1 MITNRTRQR
10 GGWRRALAA
19 SAATLVATAGMSAI
33 STEAASA
40 STAKWSGYRIR
51 TCSYAD
57 CNWMGGRVL
66 PDGTKVYRIQPRK
79 AQRDYSF
86 RSPTLVSDLNGGSAP
101 SARSTAIS
109 AYVLA
114 NYGAYRDSM
123 QAAGVDTATYHLL
136 RGGSWRL
143 GQARANARTRQ
154 TGHGSAVRSYAKS
167 MIANAQKYAGPYKQ
181 AVSSTLAAV
190 GSSSKVTYRITS
202 AAGYG
207 MRNLPVK
214 LTYGGTSVDGYTDA
228 SGYATAYF
236 TVTQAGAATV
246 TAAAG
251 RVPEWRLVL
260 RTPTSSRPSA
270 VAQAG
275 VLRTLYATGTVTG
288 SGGQSVSIANGSALR
303 MVGQGLD
310 GTYTLNGGTGARNVG
325 RYVYGPFNDSSGAC
339 SGTPAFSS
347 VVSTDANGT
356 FALPSYASP
365 KSGHYRWS
373 VYAAANAYSTQA
385 GACGA
390 PVRVQKQAAIAQYRP
405 GTQVRFG
412 IGKPFRIGARIS
424 GFDRS
429 ETHTVT
435 GRLYGP
441 YNVKENAACGSRL
454 FRSVTATVTG
464 NGDYLLPSVSVGS
477 SSNAGWYI
485 WQSTLTSGD
494 LIRGG
499 TSTCGGLFQIG

>member
-1 MITNRTRQR
+1 MNTLSTRQR

-19 SAATLVATAGMSAI
+19 MAATVVATAGLAVL
-33 STEAASA
+33 STETASA

-57 CNWMGGRVL
+57 CNWIGGRVL

-86 RSPTLVSDLNGGSAP
+86 HSPTLVSDLNGGSYP
-101 SARSTAIS
+101 SARLTSLS

-114 NYGAYRDSM
+114 NYGSYRDSM

-136 RGGSWRL
+136 RGGNWRL
-143 GQARANARTRQ
+143 GYKRANARTRQ
-154 TGHGSAVRSYAKS
+154 SGHGTAVRSYAKS
-167 MIANAQKYAGPYKQ
+167 MIASAQKYAGPYKQ
-181 AVSSTLAAV
+181 AVSSTPAPV

-207 MRNLPVK
+207 MANLPVK
-214 LTYGGTSVDGYTDA
+214 IAYAGSTVEAYTDS

-236 TVTQAGAATV
+236 TVTQAGATPV
-246 TAAAG
+246 TAAVG

-260 RTPTSSRPSA
+260 RTPSSSRPSA

-275 VLRTLYATGTVTG
+275 VLRTLYATGAISG
-288 SGGQSVSIANGSALR
+288 SGGQSVSIANSSGSRMTGQALA
-303 MVGQGLD
+303 
-310 GTYTLNGGTGARNVG
+310 GTYTLTGGTGARNVG
-325 RYVYGPFNDSSGAC
+325 RYVYGPFSDSSGAC
-339 SGTPAFSS
+339 SGTPAFTS
-347 VVSTDANGT
+347 VISTDANGT
-356 FALPSYASP
+356 FALPAYTAA
-365 KSGHYRWS
+365 KSGYYRWS

-405 GTQVRFG
+405 GTQVKFG

-435 GRLYGP
+435 GRMYGP
-441 YNVKENAACGSRL
+441 YNVKDNANCGSRL
-454 FRSVTATVTG
+454 FRTVNATVTG